1 MTEKLTF
8 YVYSKHGSFG
18 LDINNDSETAFVRYL
33 ELISIFWTVDHE
45 NGKIILTPI
54 QKMNT
59 EIRNQYINFVNK
71 YKSKN
76 PLLNRLKTALDKIV
90 EGEYFY
96 TSNNST
102 HTTEQSLFIG
112 NLVDSYN
119 NSTNEEE
126 TAENFTKLTEQ
137 MNDHFG
143 ELLKNYELKIFDSTQ
158 NIKIGES
165 DRKKRICR
173 FCGNGMNTETKTEFT
188 LKAHAFSEAL
198 GNKSIV
204 LNEECDTCNKSFGSS
219 IEDDF
224 IKYLDIY
231 RAFYKIKGKNGVPV
245 LEFKNNGLIQEIDGL
260 TTIVSQDINHNEENG
275 DFTVLLK
282 SKHKMA
288 NVNIYKTLCKYAV
301 SVIDKDELNHLSRT
315 IDWITS
321 SREIHDPLPKVA
333 MGISNEMYVDVP
345 ALGLYIR
352 KNDNINYPC
361 IVGEFKFKA
370 LLFIFII
377 PFSSRDQSDFSNNEN
392 YTRFWDFF
400 KHYSSIKEW
409 SFNSFTSYDKKE
421 FQFKINIINQKP

>member
-18 LDINNDSETAFVRYL
+18 LNINNDSETAFVRYL

-54 QKMNT
+54 QRMNA
-59 EIRNQYINFVNK
+59 EIRSQYINFANN

-76 PLLNRLKTALDKIV
+76 QLLNRLKTALDKIV

-119 NSTNEEE
+119 NSANEEE
-126 TAENFTKLTEQ
+126 TVENFTKLTEQ
-137 MNDHFG
+137 IDSSFG
-143 ELLKNYELKIFDSTQ
+143 ELLKSYEVKIFDSTQ

-165 DRKKRICR
+165 DRSKRICR
-173 FCGNGMNTETKTEFT
+173 FCGNGMNTEIKVKFT

-204 LNEECDTCNKSFGSS
+204 LNEECDTCNGKFGSS

-231 RAFYKIKGKNGVPV
+231 RAFYKVKGKNGTPT
-245 LEFKNNGLIQEIDGL
+245 LKFKNGIIQEVDGL
-260 TTIVSQDINHNEENG
+260 TTVISQDIEHNEENG
-275 DFTVLLK
+275 NFTAILK
-282 SKHKMA
+282 SPSKLA
-288 NVNIYKTLCKYAV
+288 NVNIYKTLCKYV
-301 SVIDKDELNHLSRT
+301 ISVIDNNELIHLTRT
-315 IDWITS
+315 VEWIAS
-321 SREIHDPLPKVA
+321 NEEMQDLLPKVA
-333 MGISNEMYVDVP
+333 VGISNEMYVDVP
-345 ALGLYIR
+345 VLGLYIR
-352 KNDNINYPC
+352 KDNNREYPH
-361 IVGEFKFKA
+361 IVAEFKFKA
-370 LLFIFII
+370 IIFVFIV
-377 PFSSRDQSDFSNNEN
+377 PFSTRDQNNFVSDES
-392 YTRFWDFF
+392 YQKFWVLF
-400 KHYSSIKEW
+400 KHYSLLDAW
-409 SFNSFTSYDKKE
+409 SFNSFSSYKKE
-421 FQFKINIINQKP
+421 EFQYKINMINQKP